1 MTKREIK
8 TVTQCGMVSAQPGTS
23 VGSSHF
29 HGSGVHVLNA
39 SRYYPDMPNA
49 FGGKGVF
56 KKLDCDGMEFSTREA
71 AHQFALERGY
81 TREYFTEPS
90 LRARNVENGATLKA
104 RAIEFKKRL
113 ADGTLFKKF

>member
-8 TVTQCGMVSAQPGTS
+8 TVTQCGMVSSQPGTS

-29 HGSGVHVLNA
+29 HGSGVYVLNA

-71 AHQFALERGY
+71 AHQFALANTSRNPVCARA
-81 TREYFTEPS
+81 TSKTAQPS
-90 LRARNVENGATLKA
+90 KRAR
-104 RAIEFKKRL
+104 
-113 ADGTLFKKF
+113 